1 MDALLSCRSTGFHPT
16 GGVIALPAVCTTTK
30 ATMTSP
36 LVVPGGSPM
45 VSVEPPAPL
54 LPMAVARSEIP
65 DGGVGVGVGV
75 GVDGGVGVGVGVDVG
90 VEVGVGVGVGVGV
103 AAGSSAIS
111 WVIF

>member
-1 MDALLSCRSTGFHPT
+1 MLAWR
-16 GGVIALPAVCTTTK
+16 TTTK
-30 ATMTSP
+30 ATMTSS
-36 LVVPGGSPM
+36 LCVPAGSPM
-45 VSVEPPAPL
+45 VSVDPPAPL

-111 WVIF
+111 WVIFEFDTLSVP